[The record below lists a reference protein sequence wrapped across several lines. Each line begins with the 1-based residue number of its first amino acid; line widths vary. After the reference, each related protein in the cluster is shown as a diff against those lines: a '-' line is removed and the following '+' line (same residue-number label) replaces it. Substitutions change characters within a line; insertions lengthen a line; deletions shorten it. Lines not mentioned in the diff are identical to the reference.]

1 MDDLKSFFFYENYFF
16 YSQKMTKLKSMLF
29 SEAAVHVLIYS
40 HRYKSIHG
48 NYILLANGSFS
59 SDLQVCGVCQL
70 SM

>member
-1 MDDLKSFFFYENYFF
+1 
-16 YSQKMTKLKSMLF
+16 MTKLKSMLF